1 MPQGRMPDATGEDAG
16 CHGAG
21 CRMPRGRVPPRA
33 NRAPTLVRVSMG
45 GRGGELWRSQG
56 GALSQ
61 QAAAAQLL
69 QCSRNRLH
77 RGSLRRAEP
86 CPRHAAG
93 LEGLG
98 QPRLE
103 HHLLVRCRW
112 RAKRWPCARAAVAR
126 HRPQYGT
133 PGERRCTACACA
145 CACHL
150 PLLQQTAL
158 PLTEASTTS
167 SSAQTS
173 DWCTGTRAHGLVT
186 RLVAAHPAPGWSKA
200 VTPAAVGRRYS
211 TGVPL
216 LRHPSG
222 EALLLGQLI
231 ALSKRVGLWS
241 AAWAALRVR
250 TP

>member
-1 MPQGRMPDATGEDAG
+1 MCLGLEQLTLLLAAAQPLIGLELLTALSPHRAG
-16 CHGAG
+16 CHRAG
-21 CRMPRGRVPPRA
+21 CRVPQGRVPPRA

-77 RGSLRRAEP
+77 RGSLRRAEA

-103 HHLLVRCRW
+103 HLLVRCRG
-112 RAKRWPCARAAVAR
+112 RAKRWPCAHAAVAAR
-126 HRPQYGT
+126 HRTQYGA

-150 PLLQQTAL
+150 PLLQQTAV
-158 PLTEASTTS
+158 PLTEAATAS

-186 RLVAAHPAPGWSKA
+186 RLVAARPAPG
-200 VTPAAVGRRYS
+200 
-211 TGVPL
+211 
-216 LRHPSG
+216 
-222 EALLLGQLI
+222 
-231 ALSKRVGLWS
+231 
-241 AAWAALRVR
+241 
-250 TP
+250 

>member
-1 MPQGRMPDATGEDAG
+1 MPGGRMQDATGQDAG
-16 CHGAG
+16 CHGAAAAKSQP
-21 CRMPRGRVPPRA
+21 CPML
-33 NRAPTLVRVSMG
+33 TLVRVSMG

-56 GALSQ
+56 AALSQ

-69 QCSRNRLH
+69 QRSRNRLH

-126 HRPQYGT
+126 RRPQYGT

-158 PLTEASTTS
+158 PLTEAATTS

-200 VTPAAVGRRYS
+200 LGGRDS